1 MPDPSSSSNFFVVGG
16 TLKRDAASYV
26 KRPVDDEILQL
37 TLAGNYCNVLAARQ
51 TGKSSLMVRTS
62 ERLKEQGV
70 RTVIIDLTSIGS
82 NVSPSEWYFGLL
94 SRLRREL
101 NLERRRERLVA
112 GALRA
117 EPGATFLRFPARS
130 HPGRDHRPYRGLRR

>member
-37 TLAGNYCNVLAARQ
+37 TLSGEYCNVLAARQ

-82 NVSPSEWYFGLL
+82 NVAPSEWYFGLL

-101 NLERRRERLVA
+101 NA
-112 GALRA
+112 C
-117 EPGATFLRFPARS
+117 PF
-130 HPGRDHRPYRGLRR
+130 